1 MFRGKYERARAFQ
14 QEQMKGQKLAVDE
27 EDLENVMEKNDTLAM
42 ILAGL
47 LTFLPAALIALAI
60 ICLAG
65 WLFIVRR

>member
-65 WLFIVRR
+65 WLFIVR

>member
-1 MFRGKYERARAFQ
+1 MFRGRYERARAFQ
-14 QEQMKGQKLAVDE
+14 REQMKGQKLAVDE

-65 WLFIVRR
+65 WLFIVR